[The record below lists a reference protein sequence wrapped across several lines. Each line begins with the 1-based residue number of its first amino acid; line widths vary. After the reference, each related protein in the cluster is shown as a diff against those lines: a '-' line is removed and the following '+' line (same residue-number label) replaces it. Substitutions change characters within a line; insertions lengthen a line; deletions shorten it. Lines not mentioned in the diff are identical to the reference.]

1 MKKYILIGRIII
13 AIVFI
18 GMMFA
23 ITCVYN
29 QRKTIKEQK
38 AEIVKYKAE
47 INNYINYYNAAE
59 DLLESID
66 ADINISDTYMCGDIG
81 ADYLYTV
88 SKINDS
94 IRVKASDYK
103 PLKHHHYYGE

>member
-13 AIVFI
+13 AIVFV

-23 ITCVYN
+23 ITSVYN

-66 ADINISDTYMCGDIG
+66 SDINISDTYMCGNIG
-81 ADYLYTV
+81 ADYLYAV

-94 IRVKASDYK
+94 VRVKSSDYK
-103 PLKHHHYYGE
+103 PINRRYYGE

>member
-1 MKKYILIGRIII
+1 MNKYILIRLIII

-18 GMMFA
+18 GMIFA
-23 ITCVYN
+23 ITSVYN

-59 DLLESID
+59 DLLETID

-81 ADYLYTV
+81 ADYIFAV
-88 SKINDS
+88 SKIDDN
-94 IRVKASDYK
+94 IRVKASNYK
-103 PLKHHHYYGE
+103 PLKYHHYYGE

>member
-1 MKKYILIGRIII
+1 MWVALVCAG
-13 AIVFI
+13 
-18 GMMFA
+18 
-23 ITCVYN
+23 ITIYF
-29 QRKTIKEQK
+29 QHKTITEQHS
-38 AEIVKYKAE
+38 I
-47 INNYINYYNAAE
+47 INKQYSSINDFKSYYNAAE

-81 ADYLYTV
+81 ANYFYAV

-94 IRVKASDYK
+94 IRIKTSDYK

>member
-13 AIVFI
+13 VIVFV

-23 ITCVYN
+23 ITCVIISV
-29 QRKTIKEQK
+29 KTIKEQK

-81 ADYLYTV
+81 ANYIFAV

-103 PLKHHHYYGE
+103 PINKHYYGE

>member
-1 MKKYILIGRIII
+1 MNKEIIMARITI

-18 GMMFA
+18 AMIFA
-23 ITCVYN
+23 TTSVYN
-29 QRKTIKEQK
+29 KCEQVKEQK
-38 AEIVKYKAE
+38 AEILKYKAE

-81 ADYLYTV
+81 ANYIFAV

-94 IRVKASDYK
+94 IRVKPSNYK
-103 PLKHHHYYGE
+103 PINKHYYGE

>member
-1 MKKYILIGRIII
+1 MNKDILTARIVTT
-13 AIVFI
+13 IVFI
-18 GMMFA
+18 ALIFVT
-23 ITCVYN
+23 TCVYN

-38 AEIVKYKAE
+38 VEILKYKAK

-81 ADYLYTV
+81 ADYFYAV

-94 IRVKASDYK
+94 IRIKASDYK